1 MSTPAPP
8 PVQTVPRW
16 ALGAIIVVHLC
27 ITSFNYIMVRPGL
40 REFAAPE
47 AGLFAAL
54 PFALLR
60 FLISSAV
67 LWGVLLARRWRPV
80 AGQDWWSL
88 LWLAVLAVP
97 LNQLP
102 YLIGIGMVPPEH
114 GALIYATTPI
124 WVLLVARLLLGEPIT
139 KLKLIGIPLAF
150 LGVCIVFFEHGV
162 EFNNTLLG
170 DLILVFGVLGWA
182 LYSVQGKPLSTR
194 YGALQVTTL
203 AISLGTVTFI
213 PVMPHYLSRVDYGA
227 ISPLAWASLAYMAV
241 LTSAVA
247 YTLWYW
253 LMGQMETGKVA
264 VLQNLQPVFT
274 ILFTALLVDAGWAG
288 LFAIQGHAITPVFL
302 AGAALTLAGVLI
314 TQRG

>member
-1 MSTPAPP
+1 
-8 PVQTVPRW
+8 
-16 ALGAIIVVHLC
+16 
-27 ITSFNYIMVRPGL
+27 
-40 REFAAPE
+40 
-47 AGLFAAL
+47 
-54 PFALLR
+54 
-60 FLISSAV
+60 
-67 LWGVLLARRWRPV
+67 
-80 AGQDWWSL
+80 
-88 LWLAVLAVP
+88 
-97 LNQLP
+97 
-102 YLIGIGMVPPEH
+102 
-114 GALIYATTPI
+114 
-124 WVLLVARLLLGEPIT
+124 PIT